1 MIRRSTLALIAALA
15 LPAAAH
21 ADGDPAKGAILFK
34 QRCAVC
40 HVAAPGAASTVG
52 PNLFGVVGR
61 KAASAPGFNYSDAL
75 KASGL
80 TWSAAEIDSFIT
92 APNKKVPGT
101 RMFISVPSPAD
112 RADITAFLAS
122 LKK

>member
-1 MIRRSTLALIAALA
+1 M
-15 LPAAAH
+15 
-21 ADGDPAKGAILFK
+21 
-34 QRCAVC
+34 C
-40 HVAAPGAASTVG
+40 HVNTAGATPTAA

-61 KAASAPGFNYSDAL
+61 KAASTSFNYSDAL

-80 TWSAAEIDSFIT
+80 TWTPANIDSFIT

-101 RMFISVPSPAD
+101 RMVISVPAAPD
-112 RADITAFLAS
+112 RADLIAYLQT